1 MVDISGRQCSLAIA
15 DGMRRWGKEN
25 AREVSM
31 PKMKREIG
39 GKDGREQG
47 RLSSDERARL
57 GGSQAADVSEV
68 GADRVN
74 VAAVARLAEFING
87 LFCSFSKGRA
97 RRNGKSFAPTP
108 YLIRRTWST
117 LELLRSPTCLASNP
131 LVVHLEGKIVMTS
144 DYRGCVYCLDRTV
157 FRCGGCRTL
166 NCMGASRPH
175 DDHTDGLCGRCNKWV
190 CLQPGTGKRI
200 SMSDVDGCT
209 AFPNSKATEVEF
221 LYHQQLAR
229 GAVEDTKKVGDSSEQ
244 SGKMVSHGR
253 RGTKGLLKGKR
264 KRPVLPDS
272 YFGKSRV

>member
-1 MVDISGRQCSLAIA
+1 
-15 DGMRRWGKEN
+15 
-25 AREVSM
+25 M

-39 GKDGREQG
+39 GKDGREPG

-74 VAAVARLAEFING
+74 VAAVEAACGIHQRTFLL
-87 LFCSFSKGRA
+87 LFERKGEKKWEVIRAYPLPNSKDVVHTR
-97 RRNGKSFAPTP
+97 TP
-108 YLIRRTWST
+108 ALPDMFGVEP
-117 LELLRSPTCLASNP
+117 L
-131 LVVHLEGKIVMTS
+131 LVVHLEGKIVTTS

-190 CLQPGTGKRI
+190 CLRPGTGKRI
-200 SMSDVDGCT
+200 SMSDVDGYT

-264 KRPVLPDS
+264 QRPVLPDS